1 MENLCYSEWRQS
13 QPDEGPVEVGCEVAN
28 HSRTRKTSSRENMA
42 NSLAVALNP
51 SAAPCAATIYSVGN
65 ISPADQVTLDQ
76 AEASADVAEA
86 QQVLEVEGIALDDSV
101 RMWLKRIGRIQLLTA
116 EQEVVLAR
124 HAKTGC
130 ASCKMMLI
138 EANLRLVVSIAKKFT
153 NRGLSMQDLIQ
164 EGNMG
169 LIRAVEK
176 FDADR
181 GFRFSTYATWWI
193 RQAISRAISDH
204 GRTIRVPVHT
214 LEAVNRMM
222 KAANALQQRLGR
234 EATSQELSIELGISQ
249 DRVQD
254 FLRAISDP
262 LSLETPVGES
272 EDSSLSEFIVD
283 RSQETPADQALRSL
297 IRRRISTILSTLSE
311 REREVITIR
320 FGLEDGQPRTLEEVA
335 KMFQVTRER
344 IRQIEQKALKKLK
357 HPARAKWL
365 QELLD

>member
-1 MENLCYSEWRQS
+1 M
-13 QPDEGPVEVGCEVAN
+13 
-28 HSRTRKTSSRENMA
+28 KTMA
-42 NSLAVALNP
+42 NSVAFSLAP
-51 SAAPCAATIYSVGN
+51 SGRCASASISIPRVSSADYEGFDDSV
-65 ISPADQVTLDQ
+65 DLDL
-76 AEASADVAEA
+76 AEAHQVLVAE
-86 QQVLEVEGIALDDSV
+86 GIGLDDSV
-101 RMWLKRIGRIQLLTA
+101 RMWLKRIGRIPLLTA
-116 EQEVVLAR
+116 EQELVLAR
-124 HAKTGC
+124 HAKQGC
-130 ASCKMMLI
+130 DGCKMMLI

-176 FDADR
+176 FDAER

-222 KAANALQQRLGR
+222 KAANHLQQRLGR
-234 EATSQELSIELGISQ
+234 EPTTFELSQEIGIPQ
-249 DRVQD
+249 ERVQD

-283 RSQETPADQALRSL
+283 RAEETPAEKAVRAL
-297 IRRRISTILSTLSE
+297 IRRRIDAILSTLTD
-311 REREVITIR
+311 RERDVIVMR
-320 FGLEDGQPRTLEEVA
+320 FGLIDGQPHTLEEVA
-335 KMFQVTRER
+335 REFQVTRER
-344 IRQIEQKALKKLK
+344 IRQIEQKGLKKLK

-365 QELLD
+365 QEVLE